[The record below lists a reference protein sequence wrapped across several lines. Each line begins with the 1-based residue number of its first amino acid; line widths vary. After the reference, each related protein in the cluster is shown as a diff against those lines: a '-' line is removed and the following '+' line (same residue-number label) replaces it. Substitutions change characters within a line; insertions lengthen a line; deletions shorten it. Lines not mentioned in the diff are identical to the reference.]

1 MNINKGFFITAI
13 GTDSGK
19 TLVSAIF
26 TEALRADYWK
36 PIQAGFPTDS
46 DEVKRLLSN
55 SESKILDERFLL
67 RTPASPHAAAKVE
80 EIEINLEDFEQPVS
94 DKPLIV
100 EGAGGLLVPINDN
113 HVVANLIEKLK
124 LPVILVSNLYL
135 GNINHTLLSAH
146 YLKQTGIEVAGL
158 VFNGPENYESERI
171 IEKMTGYRVL
181 LKIPELPTIN
191 RETVKNYAYQLK
203 NNLDGYR

>member
-1 MNINKGFFITAI
+1 MNITKGFFITAI

-26 TEALRADYWK
+26 TEALLGDYWK
-36 PIQAGFPTDS
+36 PIQAGYPTDS
-46 DEVKRLLSN
+46 DEVKRLVSN
-55 SESKILDERFLL
+55 TESKILDEKFLL
-67 RTPASPHAAAKVE
+67 KTPASPHAAAKVE
-80 EIEINLEDFEQPVS
+80 EIEINLEDFEQPVT

-113 HVVANLIEKLK
+113 QVVANLIEKLK

-146 YLKQTGIEVAGL
+146 YLKQTGIEVAGI
-158 VFNGPENYESERI
+158 VFNGPANYESERI
-171 IEKMTGYRVL
+171 IEKMTGYPVL
-181 LKIPELPTIN
+181 LKIPELSTIN
-191 RETVKNYAYQLK
+191 RETVKNYANQLK